1 MAKVTKQQYTG
12 IVKMCNSL
20 IGSHQLWELWQDS
33 MTMFALSISNTV
45 DARFREKRE
54 AAYMDIAHKYTKD
67 EMQVFPQIFG
77 EIVMQLE
84 AEPEQDL
91 LGDLYMQLDLGSHW
105 HGQFFTPYTLCAM
118 MAKTQLGQQD
128 YTIDNVKPITVCD
141 CACGGGA
148 LLIAAAHEYRKAIQH
163 TGLNAQHYIS
173 LYAQDLSQVSAMM
186 CYVQLSLQGF
196 AAKVKIG
203 DSLLHPLTEQDD
215 GADIW
220 YTPMWFSDVWA
231 IRRMIQKMDAVKPI
245 TLQRYGG
252 KPVNKQLTFF

>member
-12 IVKMCNSL
+12 IVKMYNSL

-45 DARFREKRE
+45 DGRYRDKRE
-54 AAYMDIAHKYTKD
+54 AMYMDIAHKYTKD
-67 EMQVFPQIFG
+67 EMQVFPPIFG

-105 HGQFFTPYTLCAM
+105 HGQFFTPYNICAM
-118 MAKTQLGQQD
+118 MAKTQLGQQK
-128 YTIDNVKPITVCD
+128 YTVETVKPISVCD

-148 LLIAAAHEYRKAIQH
+148 LLIAAAHEYRKAIKG
-163 TGLNAQHYIS
+163 TGLNAQDYIS

-186 CYVQLSLQGF
+186 CYVQLSLLGF
-196 AAKVKIG
+196 AAKVKLG
-203 DSLLHPLTEQDD
+203 DSLLHPLVEEDD
-215 GADIW
+215 GPDIW
-220 YTPMWFSDVWA
+220 YTPMWFSDVWVYSRMM
-231 IRRMIQKMDAVKPI
+231 RRMDKIMVGGE
-245 TLQRYGG
+245 TLA
-252 KPVNKQLTFF
+252 T

>member
-1 MAKVTKQQYTG
+1 MAKATKQQYAG
-12 IVKMCNSL
+12 IVKMYNYL

-45 DARFREKRE
+45 DSRFREKRE
-54 AAYMDIAHKYTKD
+54 SAYMDIAHKYTKD

-84 AEPEQDL
+84 DEPEQDL

-105 HGQFFTPYTLCAM
+105 HGQFFTPYNLCAM

-186 CYVQLSLQGF
+186 CYVQLSLLGF
-196 AAKVKIG
+196 AAKVKHG
-203 DSLLHPLTEQDD
+203 DSLMHPLTEEDN
-215 GADIW
+215 GPDIW
-220 YTPMWFSDVWA
+220 YTPMWFSDIWQY
-231 IRRMIQKMDAVKPI
+231 RRLMQRMDKI
-245 TLQRYGG
+245 MRWTRS
-252 KPVNKQLTFF
+252 